1 MARSPLFKRFQHLVA
16 LARLGRARGLDD
28 PAAIRAVASTYRDDL
43 KRRDVVT
50 GMGSALALAAMPFA
64 GCRGDDDPP
73 AGDVRIAIV
82 GGGIAGVLCA
92 YRLEQGGATV
102 TLYEASDRL
111 GGRMF
116 TGRDLYPDGQVCE
129 LGGEL
134 IDTNHAT
141 LWALS
146 EEFSIQLDDRQA
158 GPYAALEVETFW
170 IDGAAVDDDTLLQ
183 QLVAVIGEIQADF
196 DAAENDDAAYAALD
210 VESLTDWLERR
221 VPIAQYRE
229 LHVVL
234 DVAYRGEYGL
244 ENDQQSALN
253 LIYLL
258 GLDTDAFR
266 IFGDSD
272 ERYHTHLGNDTFV
285 TELAARLSDGAVALE
300 HRLVAA
306 TGEGPFELTFE
317 TPDGE
322 LRVEADKVVFALP
335 FSILREVDTAG
346 LALSDEKREIIDT
359 IGYGTNAKVMAGFER
374 PVWREDHGASGAVTT
389 DLPFQQSWDTSL
401 GQDGAT
407 AILTN
412 FLGGQAGLDSAA
424 GEPEDWVTTVLLPG
438 LDEVHPGSAAAYRSG
453 SAVRMHWPTVP
464 TQKGSY
470 TCYQP
475 GQWAFWSLEGEP
487 EGDLHFCGEHT
498 SPDFQG
504 WMEGGAESG
513 ERVATEI
520 LDELGL
526 ELPDALLR
534 RAALQRLLP
543 PIPRSGRRNA
553 LRLLRARREV
563 YAAWGRARRERLA
576 ARR

>member
-1 MARSPLFKRFQHLVA
+1 M
-16 LARLGRARGLDD
+16 
-28 PAAIRAVASTYRDDL
+28 ASTYRDDL